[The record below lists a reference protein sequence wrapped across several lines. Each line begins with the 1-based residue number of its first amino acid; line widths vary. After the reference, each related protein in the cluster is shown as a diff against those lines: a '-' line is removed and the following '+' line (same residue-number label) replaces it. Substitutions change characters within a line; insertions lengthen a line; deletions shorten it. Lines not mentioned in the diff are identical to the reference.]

1 MHRKAFRYRLTSG
14 PRESSLRQILGANT
28 PPVMQ
33 SQGHQGEGGE
43 GREAGKDG
51 DKCKVVITKLA
62 AASQNKRAS
71 CSVTPEVSRKTIW
84 SQGTW
89 NSPGGGEE
97 RSHLFVVLSCLLSQ
111 PMGHHN
117 PPKLQDILSTS
128 SGKTESHVEI
138 WDYP

>member
-1 MHRKAFRYRLTSG
+1 MHRKAFRYCLTSG
-14 PRESSLRQILGANT
+14 PRESSLHQILGANT
-28 PPVMQ
+28 PPAMQ

-62 AASQNKRAS
+62 AASQNKTAS

-97 RSHLFVVLSCLLSQ
+97 RSHLFVIPSCLLSQ

-117 PPKLQDILSTS
+117 PPNLQVMLSTS

-138 WDYP
+138 WDFP